1 MEFWRLRRQRRC
13 IEISGGATAK
23 HYMVDVQRLEHV
35 FKVDVAQLQQQG
47 VAVESGN
54 GAVGFHKLVV
64 AVHVDVVDMDF
75 LVGGDADA

>member
-1 MEFWRLRRQRRC
+1 MHRN
-13 IEISGGATAK
+13 
-23 HYMVDVQRLEHV
+23 VQRLEHV

-54 GAVGFHKLVV
+54 GAVGFHKLAV